1 MGIRFSIF
9 ALSLLPLSLESRPV
23 SYPGGST
30 LMLLSDNVRNA
41 VYYHYS
47 PTHRY
52 SVGIEMVENKYRTEN
67 YTNLR
72 LTYLLDRR
80 NTDYSQQNLYFQ
92 LGFSSNVSDNHFFGL
107 HGDWET
113 RRWFAGFNLKSVE
126 TKAFKYIDQCYQ
138 VGVAPYLGD
147 YGDLHTWIMV
157 KTKKFSSEKG
167 WTTYPVLKFFKGN
180 TLLEIGFDKYNT
192 WDAHLMHRF

>member
-1 MGIRFSIF
+1 M
-9 ALSLLPLSLESRPV
+9 LS
-23 SYPGGST
+23 
-30 LMLLSDNVRNA
+30 SDNVRNA

-52 SVGIEMVENKYRTEN
+52 SVGIEMVEDKYRIEN
-67 YTNLR
+67 YTNVR
-72 LTYLLDRR
+72 LTYLIDRR
-80 NTDYSQQNLYFQ
+80 NTEYSQQNLYFQ
-92 LGFSSNVSDNHFFGL
+92 LGFSSNFSDNHFYGI

-113 RRWFAGFNLKSVE
+113 RRWFAGFNLKRVE
-126 TKAFKYIDQCYQ
+126 TKAFNYIDQYYQ

-157 KTKKFSSEKG
+157 KTKKFSSKKG
-167 WTTYPVLKFFKGN
+167 WSTYPVLKFFKGS
-180 TLLEIGFDKYNT
+180 TLLEFGFDKYNA